1 MNADLSKV
9 QQFPASLGLENSMKS
24 SLETTYQ
31 NVPEKNFACS
41 MILHAINCCEYY
53 GNHEL
58 ANKLADYMI
67 EKTICASAL
76 KSAGPTPH

>member
-1 MNADLSKV
+1 
-9 QQFPASLGLENSMKS
+9 MKS

-31 NVPEKNFACS
+31 NVPEKNFACL
-41 MILHAINCCEYY
+41 MILLAINCCEYY